1 MADSSSDSGMDTR
14 AKEET
19 PFEETKEEVKET
31 KNQEN
36 DDDMSVDQLKQ
47 IVAEHTQKVEQI
59 NKDIEEAGMF
69 WNF

>member
-14 AKEET
+14 A
-19 PFEETKEEVKET
+19 KEEVKET